1 MRPLRFT
8 SVAALSCVSLVASLA
23 GAQTAPPA
31 GAAPP
36 ATDPAAVDAG
46 KSAALQR
53 LEERLRALSTGR
65 GLTAAET
72 ARRTVARSPTLEARK
87 RAVEAT
93 NAGVTQAKSGYWPR
107 LNLSASYTRLSEIEA
122 PTLGNGG
129 SLVATNAPPGVIDP
143 TTLTNDPT
151 VPNGTLLVST
161 PPLSFPVVLD
171 NYVFAAKLTVPISDY
186 FLRTGNSVAAANRSH
201 EASKFEEMATRSD
214 LERNARVAYYQWV
227 RAQANELIAEQTL
240 EQAKGH
246 YSDVKNSFEA
256 GLVSK
261 ADVLRLETEVK
272 GAELLRER
280 AKHGVELAAI
290 GLGVLMGDPP
300 GTKYDVGEDVFAP
313 APALEKLP
321 TPTAAYAE
329 AVAHRPELKAL
340 ERAETAL
347 REQAKVA
354 RAANYP
360 RLDAQANALYAN
372 PNPRYFPQR
381 EEFHGTWDAG
391 IALSYTPTDIPGAQS
406 QTSVIEARA
415 MEVAAQRRA
424 FYEALRLDV
433 NQVLRLAVE
442 ARFEIGVSRDAAAS
456 AEESYRVRRELYRAG
471 RATTVEVTDAE
482 TSLARARSALVDAHV
497 AGRIALV
504 ELDHT
509 LGRTGGAKR

>member
-1 MRPLRFT
+1 MRPLRST
-8 SVAALSCVSLVASLA
+8 SIAALSSLFFVAPAAL
-23 GAQTAPPA
+23 AQTLPPA
-31 GAAPP
+31 SAPPP
-36 ATDPAAVDAG
+36 ATTPAAVDAG

-53 LEERLRALSTGR
+53 LEERLRALSSGR

-72 ARRTVARSPTLEARK
+72 ARRTVARSPTLEAKK
-87 RAVEAT
+87 RAIEAT
-93 NAGVTQAKSGYWPR
+93 NAGVTQAKAGYWPR
-107 LNLSASYTRLSEIEA
+107 LNVSASYTRLSDIEA
-122 PTLGNGG
+122 PTLGGG
-129 SLVATNAPPGVIDP
+129 GGRLVVTPAA
-143 TTLTNDPT
+143 
-151 VPNGTLLVST
+151 NGTVNPT
-161 PPLSFPVVLD
+161 PTIAADASFPVVLD
-171 NYVFAAKLTVPISDY
+171 NYVFAAKLSVPISDY
-186 FLRTGNSVAAANRSH
+186 FLRTGNSVGAANRSH

-246 YSDVKNSFEA
+246 YADTKNSFEA

-272 GAELLRER
+272 GAELFRER
-280 AKHGVELAAI
+280 ARHGVELGAI

-300 GTKYDVGEDVFAP
+300 GTKYEVGEDVFAP

-321 TPTAAYAE
+321 TPAAAYAE
-329 AVAHRPELKAL
+329 AVAHRHELKAL
-340 ERAETAL
+340 ERAEAAL
-347 REQAKVA
+347 REQAKVV

-360 RLDAQANALYAN
+360 RLDAVANAMYAN

-415 MEVAAQRRA
+415 LEVAAQRRA

-482 TSLARARSALVDAHV
+482 TSLARARSALVDAHI

-509 LGRTGGAKR
+509 LGRVGGAERNAKR